1 MGALIRKPLHNASLF
16 EQNRGVF
23 FYLNARKKFPHIV
36 GEEDTK
42 NIINNGLG
50 GDEYNDLSMLKSGEN
65 VNLFIINYSILEF
78 LIVKNRIL
86 VGGEQFTLS
95 Q

>member
-1 MGALIRKPLHNASLF
+1 MPHCLSKTVGY
-16 EQNRGVF
+16 

>member
-1 MGALIRKPLHNASLF
+1 MPHCLSKTVGYFLP
-16 EQNRGVF
+16 QCQ
-23 FYLNARKKFPHIV
+23 KKFPHIV

-86 VGGEQFTLS
+86 GGGEQFTLS